1 MLLTNCADAIRA
13 KSGERNGAHADE
25 PAVGAAPPCDLA
37 SSLDAFIAPDYR
49 LGHQPLSAIQRPC
62 NSAAH
67 ALVSPGP
74 RVDVRFLAGAASPAA
89 LAPSGDRPIGL
100 ATPTR
105 LWDDRGRRMNAE
117 ASQEQ
122 VRVGLLGVGLMGSAM
137 AHRLLDRGI
146 AVIAWDRD
154 AEQLRALEARG
165 GEPAEGPSE
174 VVSGAGA
181 VITMLP
187 TADVILD
194 VVRPLLD
201 DWPEGAIW
209 LQMSSVGA
217 SEADQLAQVA
227 EAHAVRLVDAPVS
240 GSTHPAEEGQLTI
253 LASGP
258 DSARTAVE
266 PIFDALAS
274 RVLWVGEAGM
284 GSRLKLAANHW
295 MITMV
300 AALAESMHLC
310 QAMGLDQE
318 QFIALLDGGP
328 LGSVYALQKLDE
340 MQRHQYPAGFPVRL
354 ALKDLE
360 LVREVEQTSRAA
372 MPLLDAVLERFA
384 TANESLAD
392 QDLAAIYELGGPA
405 KDLS

>member
-1 MLLTNCADAIRA
+1 
-13 KSGERNGAHADE
+13 
-25 PAVGAAPPCDLA
+25 
-37 SSLDAFIAPDYR
+37 
-49 LGHQPLSAIQRPC
+49 
-62 NSAAH
+62 
-67 ALVSPGP
+67 
-74 RVDVRFLAGAASPAA
+74 
-89 LAPSGDRPIGL
+89 
-100 ATPTR
+100 

-117 ASQEQ
+117 ASQEK

-154 AEQLRALEARG
+154 SDRVRSIEGRG
-165 GEPAEGPSE
+165 GEPAKAPSD
-174 VVSGAGA
+174 VVRGAGV

-187 TADVILD
+187 TAAVILN
-194 VVRPLLD
+194 VVEPLLG
-201 DWPEGAIW
+201 DWPEGTVW

-217 SEADQLAQVA
+217 AEADQLNQVA

-240 GSTHPAEEGQLTI
+240 GSTHPAEEGELTI

-258 DSARTAVE
+258 DSARTALQPV
-266 PIFDALAS
+266 FDALAS
-274 RVLWVGEAGM
+274 RVLWVGDAGM

-310 QAMGLDQE
+310 QDMGLDQQ

-328 LGSVYALQKLDE
+328 LGSAYALQKLDE
-340 MQRHQYPAGFPVRL
+340 MRRHQYPAGFPVRL

-360 LVREVEQTSRAA
+360 LVREVEQSSRAT
-372 MPLLDAVLERFA
+372 MPLLDAVHKRFA
-384 TANESLAD
+384 TASEDLAD

-405 KDLS
+405 KA

>member
-1 MLLTNCADAIRA
+1 
-13 KSGERNGAHADE
+13 
-25 PAVGAAPPCDLA
+25 
-37 SSLDAFIAPDYR
+37 
-49 LGHQPLSAIQRPC
+49 
-62 NSAAH
+62 
-67 ALVSPGP
+67 VS
-74 RVDVRFLAGAASPAA
+74 VS
-89 LAPSGDRPIGL
+89 
-100 ATPTR
+100 
-105 LWDDRGRRMNAE
+105 AE
-117 ASQEQ
+117 ANQEK
-122 VRVGLLGVGLMGSAM
+122 VRVGLVGVGLMGSAM

-154 AEQLRALEARG
+154 SEQLRALEGRG

-174 VVSGAGA
+174 VVSRAGV

-187 TADVILD
+187 TAAVILD
-194 VVRPLLD
+194 VVEPLLE
-201 DWPEGAIW
+201 DWPEDTIW

-217 SEADQLAQVA
+217 AESDQLTQVA

-240 GSTHPAEEGQLTI
+240 GSTHPAEEGELTI

-258 DSARTAVE
+258 DSARTEVE

-310 QAMGLDQE
+310 QAMGLDQQ

-340 MQRHQYPAGFPVRL
+340 MRRHEYPAGFPVRL

-360 LVREVEQTSRAA
+360 LVREVEQSSRAS
-372 MPLLDAVLERFA
+372 MPLLEAVLERFVA
-384 TANESLAD
+384 ASPDLAD
-392 QDLAAIYELGGPA
+392 QDLAAIYELRGTV
-405 KDLS
+405 

>member
-1 MLLTNCADAIRA
+1 MSNDTLTSAGSTA
-13 KSGERNGAHADE
+13 
-25 PAVGAAPPCDLA
+25 
-37 SSLDAFIAPDYR
+37 
-49 LGHQPLSAIQRPC
+49 QPNPE
-62 NSAAH
+62 
-67 ALVSPGP
+67 
-74 RVDVRFLAGAASPAA
+74 
-89 LAPSGDRPIGL
+89 
-100 ATPTR
+100 T
-105 LWDDRGRRMNAE
+105 
-117 ASQEQ
+117 

-137 AHRLLDRGI
+137 ARRLLDQGI
-146 AVIAWDRD
+146 EVTAWDRD
-154 AEQLRALEARG
+154 AGHVRALEARG
-165 GEPAEGPSE
+165 GKPAEQPSE
-174 VVSGAGA
+174 VVGSAGV

-194 VVRPLLD
+194 IVEPLLA
-201 DWPEGAIW
+201 DWPKGTVW

-217 SEADQLAQVA
+217 AEADQLTQAA
-227 EAHAVRLVDAPVS
+227 EAHAIRLVDAPVS

-266 PIFDALAS
+266 PVFEALAS

-310 QAMGLDQE
+310 EAMGLDQQ

-328 LGSVYALQKLDE
+328 LGSAYALQKLDE
-340 MQRHQYPAGFPVRL
+340 MRRHQYPAGFPVRL

-360 LVREVEQTSRAA
+360 LVREVEQNSPTT
-372 MPLLDAVLERFA
+372 MPLLDVVLERFRSA
-384 TANESLAD
+384 TEELAD
-392 QDLAAIYELGGPA
+392 QDLAAIYELNRA
-405 KDLS
+405 D